1 MAGWNKNLIF
11 YFLIALALFVAG
23 VLSIWAKSSL
33 LSLVM
38 LVLGI
43 ALLVSGL
50 IQMIRFFFPKEHHQG
65 DFNALLRALLSIG
78 ASILLIWYQ
87 GVPQWL
93 MVVLFGGYMLVYATA
108 CMVQW
113 WLYRRDRVRGR
124 LLLFWTA
131 LVLYVVG
138 GIFLL
143 SPSLTMD
150 DMLILLGI

>member
-108 CMVQW
+108 CMVQ
-113 WLYRRDRVRGR
+113 
-124 LLLFWTA
+124 
-131 LVLYVVG
+131 
-138 GIFLL
+138 
-143 SPSLTMD
+143 
-150 DMLILLGI
+150 